1 MINILNRGSGKLI
14 FYENNKSKL
23 LTKPFQKIGV
33 VFQDSQ
39 GALNPKM
46 KIFDALKEPLFLS
59 GEKCNKSIRKKIL
72 DQINKVDLDKT
83 LLQAFPDELSG
94 GQRQR
99 VSIARSLLLNPSI
112 IVLDEPTSAL
122 DINTQNKIL
131 GLLLNIQKQN
141 KLSYVFI
148 SHDLEAIA
156 KMADRVAVLYKGE
169 IVESGSVEEVL
180 SYPSHDYTKKLIT
193 SNSWMN
199 L

>member
-1 MINILNRGSGKLI
+1 M
-14 FYENNKSKL
+14 
-23 LTKPFQKIGV
+23 
-33 VFQDSQ
+33 
-39 GALNPKM
+39 
-46 KIFDALKEPLFLS
+46 
-59 GEKCNKSIRKKIL
+59 
-72 DQINKVDLDKT
+72 
-83 LLQAFPDELSG
+83 SG

-156 KMADRVAVLYKGE
+156 KMADRIAVLYRGE

-180 SYPSHDYTKKLIT
+180 SYPSHDYTKKLII
-193 SNSWMN
+193 SNSWMY